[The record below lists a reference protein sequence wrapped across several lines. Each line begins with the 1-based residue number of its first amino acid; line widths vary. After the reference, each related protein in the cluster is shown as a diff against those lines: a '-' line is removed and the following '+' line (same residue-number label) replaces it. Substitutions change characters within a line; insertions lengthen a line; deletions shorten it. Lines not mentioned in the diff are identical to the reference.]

1 MSVPPTARN
10 PKPPRDLVNKQAHRV
25 VAVARDRLGSKF
37 SSLAVDPCHVLE
49 DWDEVDF
56 RLVPQPATTSGLA
69 IDDPGATDVGCSV
82 AGAYLDGTDP
92 SALPIIQVAHAASSG
107 RRAFTALHEL
117 GHHLQRTDI
126 NLAAV
131 VWDQQ
136 SLDMFEDLACDAF
149 AAEVLLPDQS
159 VESIIDAKGPT
170 ASDVVAL
177 FERTGASRSAACVRA
192 SQRLPAPGHVLLLK
206 DDGSVFFA
214 AANGMPPLR
223 KGSDQSGVDVV
234 ARGLRTANSRGRGR
248 FYYRDGIAGDELFI
262 QTARTDEYLIVV
274 AVTDHAPWEGFT
286 LPSRD
291 TGPRPGSYECA
302 DPGCG
307 ATYVTFEP
315 RCPRCGV
322 PPCTDCGR
330 CNCAPTVA
338 EKNCTSCWMVKPAAF
353 FVGDVCGDCA

>member
-1 MSVPPTARN
+1 MVT
-10 PKPPRDLVNKQAHRV
+10 
-25 VAVARDRLGSKF
+25 VARERLGSAF
-37 SSLAVDPCHVLE
+37 NGLVPDPCQVLE
-49 DWDEVDF
+49 DWEELDF
-56 RLVPQPATTSGLA
+56 RLVPQPATTPGLTGGG
-69 IDDPGATDVGCSV
+69 PSATDVGCSV
-82 AGAYLDGTDP
+82 AGAYLESTDP
-92 SALPIIQVAHAASSG
+92 LVLPIVQVAQAASSG

-117 GHHLQRTDI
+117 GHHLQRTDLD
-126 NLAAV
+126 LAAV
-131 VWDQQ
+131 LWDQQ

-149 AAEVLLPDQS
+149 AADVLLPDQS
-159 VESIIDAKGPT
+159 VDSIIDANGPT

-177 FERTGASRSAACVRA
+177 FDRTGASRSAACVRA
-192 SQRLPAPGHVLLLK
+192 SQRLPAPGHVLLLN

-234 ARGLRTANSRGRGR
+234 ARGLRTGSSRGRGR
-248 FYYRDGIAGDELFI
+248 FSYRDGIVGDELFI
-262 QTARTDEYLIVV
+262 QTGRTDDYLVVV

-286 LPSRD
+286 LHSRD
-291 TGPRPGSYECA
+291 VGPRGSSYECA

-307 ATYVTFEP
+307 ATYVSFEP
-315 RCPRCGV
+315 RCARCGV

-330 CNCAPTVA
+330 CNCVPTVA